1 MTRNSLAFLQG
12 FFIVH
17 LFALFFLMWC
27 FMVLSSLLHGRDM
40 YEILQPIAF
49 LPLIIFKRNR
59 KTEKKKKKALA
70 LVAWQR
76 LQGGTE

>member
-1 MTRNSLAFLQG
+1 MVGLSLLQG
-12 FFIVH
+12 
-17 LFALFFLMWC
+17 
-27 FMVLSSLLHGRDM
+27 GDM
-40 YEILQPIAF
+40 YETHRAIAILPS
-49 LPLIIFKRNR
+49 IIFKRKR

>member
-1 MTRNSLAFLQG
+1 
-12 FFIVH
+12 
-17 LFALFFLMWC
+17 
-27 FMVLSSLLHGRDM
+27 MVGLSLLHGGDK
-40 YEILQPIAF
+40 YETHQAIAI

-59 KTEKKKKKALA
+59 KTEKKKKKASA

>member
-1 MTRNSLAFLQG
+1 
-12 FFIVH
+12 
-17 LFALFFLMWC
+17 MWC
-27 FMVLSSLLHGRDM
+27 IMVLSSLLHGRDM
-40 YEILQPIAF
+40 YEILQPLAF
-49 LPLIIFKRNR
+49 LLSIIFKRKR

>member
-1 MTRNSLAFLQG
+1 
-12 FFIVH
+12 
-17 LFALFFLMWC
+17 
-27 FMVLSSLLHGRDM
+27 MVGLPLLHGRDK
-40 YEILQPIAF
+40 YETHQPIAF
-49 LPLIIFKRNR
+49 LPSIIFKRKR

>member
-1 MTRNSLAFLQG
+1 M
-12 FFIVH
+12 
-17 LFALFFLMWC
+17 
-27 FMVLSSLLHGRDM
+27 
-40 YEILQPIAF
+40 IAF
-49 LPLIIFKRNR
+49 SFLGGLFHFTPSIIFKRKR